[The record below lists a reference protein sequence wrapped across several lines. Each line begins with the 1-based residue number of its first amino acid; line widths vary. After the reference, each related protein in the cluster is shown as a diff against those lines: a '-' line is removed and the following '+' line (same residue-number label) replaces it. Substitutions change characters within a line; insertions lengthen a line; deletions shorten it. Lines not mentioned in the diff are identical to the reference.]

1 MLQEQDEKA
10 IQAYK
15 DYLEEIKENE
25 KKEMSPGG
33 DYS

>member
-1 MLQEQDEKA
+1 MLQEQEETA

-25 KKEMSPGG
+25 KRDQSPN
-33 DYS
+33 S

>member
-1 MLQEQDEKA
+1 MLQEQEETA

-25 KKEMSPGG
+25 KRDKSPN
-33 DYS
+33 S